1 MEKLTYSQQLEAI
14 AEWIE
19 EDGVNRRADQCD
31 TLRTIANK
39 IHRIQTW
46 IDAYPL
52 KIFPDPN
59 FKRAHEILMGHGIS
73 LDSISASNMRHV
85 LNGIKEI
92 LEG

>member
-31 TLRTIANK
+31 ILRTIANK